1 MPHLRHCPACDRWRR
16 LSAYDGSQRT
26 CRECR
31 RSQIMR
37 ATVARE
43 ALSLARRSGKPCPAC
58 CGLSWRVKGPRC
70 RACGLLYAEEAPQMV
85 EFRHD
90 SALAAAVEE

>member
-1 MPHLRHCPACDRWRR
+1 
-16 LSAYDGSQRT
+16 
-26 CRECR
+26 
-31 RSQIMR
+31 
-37 ATVARE
+37 
-43 ALSLARRSGKPCPAC
+43 
-58 CGLSWRVKGPRC
+58 VKGPRC